1 MPVYE
6 YRCEQC
12 THQFEAT
19 QSVHARPEDT
29 VCPQCN
35 KIGATRMLAEF
46 SKLPPAMGKRI
57 EASPD
62 FMAGAGGPAP
72 TEGHDS

>member
-19 QSVHARPEDT
+19 QSMHARQEDT
-29 VCPQCN
+29 VCPKCN
-35 KIGATRMLAEF
+35 KLGATRML
-46 SKLPPAMGKRI
+46 SSLCLK
-57 EASPD
+57 S
-62 FMAGAGGPAP
+62 
-72 TEGHDS
+72 EGQP